1 MRVHWGNIHLYI
13 LGIIFLNFIM
23 IYILKD
29 KSESIK
35 ENDNIIEITREQAR
49 IILENHSKS
58 YIERKRQKEIKNK
71 KHNEKRAKKKL
82 EKMKKY
88 ENNNKNNLRNENFKQ
103 PKMFVEEINKDNLN
117 VSPEEIT
124 NDNYYNAIFSF
135 CCLIL
140 IVIIACYF
148 QYRNN
153 NFLIYDNDF
162 VLYFPSSQIIKYKK
176 ININFNKEYGNLKV
190 SELNDSYFYYY

>member
-1 MRVHWGNIHLYI
+1 
-13 LGIIFLNFIM
+13 M

-103 PKMFVEEINKDNLN
+103 PKMFVEEINKNNLN

-135 CCLIL
+135 CCLVL

-148 QYRNN
+148 QYRNHNEIENQKN
-153 NFLIYDNDF
+153 NFQ
-162 VLYFPSSQIIKYKK
+162 PK
-176 ININFNKEYGNLKV
+176 IDYAL
-190 SELNDSYFYYY
+190 LNE